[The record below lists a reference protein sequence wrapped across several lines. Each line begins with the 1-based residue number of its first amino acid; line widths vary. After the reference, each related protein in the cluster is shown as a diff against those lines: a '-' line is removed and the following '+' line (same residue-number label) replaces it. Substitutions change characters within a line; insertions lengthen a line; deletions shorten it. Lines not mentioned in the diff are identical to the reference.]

1 MKKLFLILTFAII
14 HASDLIDEPLI
25 PEESFLTQQMALD
38 HIRDMWI
45 KANSVLPNYPL
56 ECRLPVGDSKATVS
70 NGECVFCLKSFARKN
85 YLLRHLVSSH
95 ANNKGFLQ
103 HFMNLGGNP
112 EKIHYCSQCS
122 FTSFDK
128 AHFSQHLAR
137 HSGSKLYHCEQC
149 SRGFN
154 LANDLRRHKFSI
166 HHEDVADF
174 KSYEC
179 SKCAASFTKKKLLI
193 NHMAKHER
201 PTKSSL
207 VVCKVAKTIKK
218 DCKLPTQ
225 ATCRPRSQKSS
236 SSKSSKCTD
245 LQKATVPIVDDSLTM
260 KNPSLPIA
268 SKGLELLAECK
279 SADVKNEFYK
289 VCPECG
295 LSTKSNANLL
305 VHMARHQKKP
315 LYFCELCPWGCYL
328 KNDLS
333 RHIISKHPGQANPSQ
348 GHVCKDC
355 QQIFPRKENLVK
367 HNTKVHQIA
376 FSDFSAQS
384 GV

>member
-14 HASDLIDEPLI
+14 HASDILDEQLI
-25 PEESFLTQQMALD
+25 PEESFLCEQLSPSRVLD
-38 HIRDMWI
+38 DFCF
-45 KANSVLPNYPL
+45 ANSVLPSSQLNL
-56 ECRLPVGDSKATVS
+56 HLSGTVSQATVS
-70 NGECVFCLKSFARKN
+70 NGECIFCLKSFARKN

-103 HFMNLGGNP
+103 HFTRHGGKP
-112 EKIHYCSQCS
+112 EKIHHCSKCS
-122 FTSFDK
+122 FTTLDK
-128 AHFSQHLAR
+128 THFAQHAAR
-137 HSGSKLYHCEQC
+137 HSGEKLYYCNLC
-149 SRGFN
+149 PRGFN

-179 SKCAASFTKKKLLI
+179 SKCAASFTKNKLLI
-193 NHMAKHER
+193 NHMAKHEET
-201 PTKSSL
+201 TKSSL

-367 HNTKVHQIA
+367 HNTKVHQIT